1 MTSIV
6 VPADS
11 YVLVIGDHAQ
21 ASDLV
26 QTISQQTKNVTVKQH
41 SDNLADLR
49 DSSADLIVSV
59 ANTAVHHQSDK
70 LSLLFDFLRL
80 LKPNGKL
87 ILREPA
93 ANRTADVSEKLAANL
108 TLSGFV
114 NTQISNVSDQV
125 QVTSAK
131 PSWELGAASSIQLKK
146 KAKSAWSADAQD
158 NGELL
163 DEDKLLDESDLVRP
177 VKSDDCE
184 LTEGTRKACKNCS
197 CGRAESSEPST
208 KLTLEMIES
217 PAVNSSCGNCAL
229 GDAFRCGGCPYR
241 GLPAFKPGEK
251 IKLPDDFVMDDI

>member
-1 MTSIV
+1 MC
-6 VPADS
+6 
-11 YVLVIGDHAQ
+11 YKLYLHFVL
-21 ASDLV
+21 L
-26 QTISQQTKNVTVKQH
+26 
-41 SDNLADLR
+41 DNLADLR

-59 ANTAVHHQSDK
+59 ANTTVHHQSDK

-177 VKSDDCE
+177 VKSKSSAHIGPSRTDASAPGDDCE

-217 PAVNSSCGNCAL
+217 PAVNSSCGNVRA
-229 GDAFRCGGCPYR
+229 GM
-241 GLPAFKPGEK
+241 K
-251 IKLPDDFVMDDI
+251 